1 MQYSTGTLTLT
12 NGSAAVTG
20 TGTAWVGGL
29 RAGWI
34 LLIPGEGPLLIQSV
48 ASDTA
53 LTLARPY
60 QGSTRSG
67 AVYNALATR
76 GEMTT
81 FLTQLQTVLTAMQ
94 GTIDGAGA
102 GKFADG
108 TVAIPGLR
116 FASDEDTG
124 MRRSAANALALVTG
138 GADRLVVT
146 NSGAALTGLLT
157 GTAVT
162 QSVTDATAGRLMKV
176 ADFGLGGTG
185 ASPAITL
192 NSATAQGLFPIL
204 GHRSELALGCEWRR
218 CVGAASCHHLHHP
231 DRTPGE

>member
-1 MQYSTGTLTLT
+1 
-12 NGSAAVTG
+12 
-20 TGTAWVGGL
+20 
-29 RAGWI
+29 
-34 LLIPGEGPLLIQSV
+34 
-48 ASDTA
+48 

-67 AVYNALATR
+67 VVYNAIATR

-108 TVAIPGLR
+108 TMAIPGQR

-124 MRRSAANALALVTG
+124 IRRKAANVMAMVTG
-138 GADRLVVT
+138 GADRLAVT
-146 NSGAALTGLLT
+146 NAGAALTGLLT

-162 QSVTDATAGRLMKV
+162 QSATDTTAGRLLKV
-176 ADFGLGGTG
+176 GDHGVGGAG

-192 NSATAQGLFPIL
+192 NSATAQGLYQYSGSDTNSPSGAAGGVVLVQRHATTFIIQTAHQANDHREYTRYSQDNGATWSAWSRSFSQRSIL
-204 GHRSELALGCEWRR
+204 GTVSQ
-218 CVGAASCHHLHHP
+218 SS
-231 DRTPGE
+231 